1 MSPKNQNLLPGPKKI
16 RPVSSKQ
23 DEMKTEK
30 DMPVNSKQDEVKT
43 EKDMPVSS
51 KHDEVK
57 TEKIIHFFHYT
68 NNFRY

>member
-16 RPVSSKQ
+16 RPVGSKQ
-23 DEMKTEK
+23 GEMKTEK
-30 DMPVNSKQDEVKT
+30 DRPASSKQ
-43 EKDMPVSS
+43 
-51 KHDEVK
+51 DEVK